1 MKWRDVDYLCDGLE
15 AEVIADV
22 GPSDSPCVRSHHG
35 TIVCGPD
42 DALPKLRV
50 QGGQLMAFH
59 EAIVLIVPPRSK
71 R

>member
-1 MKWRDVDYLCDGLE
+1 VDYLCRGLE

-22 GPSDSPCVRSHHG
+22 GPSDAPCIRSYHG
-35 TIVCGPD
+35 TIVCDPD
-42 DALPKLRV
+42 DAAPRLRV
-50 QGGQLMAFH
+50 HGGQLINFH